1 MHRFYV
7 LRIIKE
13 SSQLIKCFPDRQ
25 SKRCNAHAQD
35 PPYLEPSLTQAQVQ
49 CSSSFEDKGY
59 MLNPHIAP
67 YLAGEN

>member
-1 MHRFYV
+1 M
-7 LRIIKE
+7 
-13 SSQLIKCFPDRQ
+13 IKCFPDRQ